1 MTQAPSAKSLVE
13 RFKLKER
20 GRERGRDN
28 LPSASQPTLDDVET
42 DVVDHCNG
50 LYAAKRDEYHKHRP
64 IFEERMRPPA
74 ENRGADPQVEQ
85 ACKDMKDAVAEE
97 RPELTGLA
105 RDAQQA
111 IGELNRF
118 RREEGRTAD
127 ADFPESRRL
136 HVGILAALVIFE
148 TLINGIFFGAN
159 VTSGLFGGMSYAV
172 LISAVNVVVLGY
184 LAATMYR
191 QVRHRDSRRK
201 IGGLAVLVAVA
212 VVAVFWNLF
221 VAHYRE
227 ALSPDYPPAPDTLVA
242 AVQEVGPET
251 PETAQCWIGPDEADA
266 DQEALC
272 LFRASPFGLG
282 GFYSYM
288 LFLIGLAMCAFGALD
303 WFRMDDP
310 YPGYGRRE
318 RLRRKTEEVLS
329 DDRRDLLARVKELH
343 DEALRAQRAGFVD
356 PIESRQL
363 ALSAFD
369 KLRRRHSDLSS
380 FTADLEKSC
389 GGALDIYRTSNREAR
404 STPEPDLWR
413 ATWVSDWPRP
423 EAPTKSDLIG
433 EAEAEKRSREAHAA
447 LEEREKKLRTCH
459 DECQQLVNDFTK
471 LDPHDKA
478 VPS

>member
-1 MTQAPSAKSLVE
+1 MQ
-13 RFKLKER
+13 
-20 GRERGRDN
+20 
-28 LPSASQPTLDDVET
+28 
-42 DVVDHCNG
+42 
-50 LYAAKRDEYHKHRP
+50 
-64 IFEERMRPPA
+64 
-74 ENRGADPQVEQ
+74 DPQVEQ

-191 QVRHRDSRRK
+191 QVRHRDSRRRDRR
-201 IGGLAVLVAVA
+201 IGGSGGRCGRRGLLEPLRGPLPRGAVA
-212 VVAVFWNLF
+212 RLPARARYPCRGRAGGRPGDARNRTVLD
-221 VAHYRE
+221 RTRRGRRRPGG
-227 ALSPDYPPAPDTLVA
+227 ALPLP
-242 AVQEVGPET
+242 GP
-251 PETAQCWIGPDEADA
+251 
-266 DQEALC
+266 
-272 LFRASPFGLG
+272 SPFGLG

-356 PIESRQL
+356 PIESPPTRAERLRQ
-363 ALSAFD
+363 AAEAAQRPFQASRPTWKRVAAVPSTSTGRRTGRRGR
-369 KLRRRHSDLSS
+369 LRSR
-380 FTADLEKSC
+380 TC
-389 GGALDIYRTSNREAR
+389 GGQPGFPTGPGR
-404 STPEPDLWR
+404 
-413 ATWVSDWPRP
+413 RP
-423 EAPTKSDLIG
+423 PTKSDLIG